1 MSRFADALRGLPAA
15 QKSAKGAPAYSRFV
29 NRGLGRF
36 LAAGAYA
43 LKLSPNQVTIISALC
58 SFAGIAVIAV
68 VAPSVPMAVAV
79 CLLLV
84 IGYALD
90 SADGQ
95 LARLTGRGSTAGEWL
110 DHLVDSGKLVSL
122 HAAVLV
128 SFYRFFQLPPAFLLV
143 PLVFACVAT
152 VLFFGMILKDV
163 LRSAPPA
170 ATGRPSVV
178 RSLVVVPTDYGL
190 LCLVFLLYGLRPVFL
205 VIYTLL
211 LVANALFLCAAVV
224 KWFRELA
231 ARP

>member
-1 MSRFADALRGLPAA
+1 MTRFAEALRGLPAA

-29 NRGLGRF
+29 NRRLGRY

-43 LKLSPNQVTIISALC
+43 VNLSPNQVTIISGLC
-58 SFAGIAVIAV
+58 SFAAIAVIALV
-68 VAPSVPMAVAV
+68 TPSPPMAIAV

-110 DHLVDSGKLVSL
+110 DHLVDSGKIVSL

-163 LRSAPPA
+163 LRTGPPGA
-170 ATGRPSVV
+170 GRPSAV
-178 RSLVVVPTDYGL
+178 RSLLVIPTDYGL
-190 LCLVFLLYGLRPVFL
+190 LCLVFLLYGFRTVFL
-205 VIYTLL
+205 VVYAFL
-211 LVANALFLCAAVV
+211 LVANALFLCAAAV

-231 ARP
+231 AQQ